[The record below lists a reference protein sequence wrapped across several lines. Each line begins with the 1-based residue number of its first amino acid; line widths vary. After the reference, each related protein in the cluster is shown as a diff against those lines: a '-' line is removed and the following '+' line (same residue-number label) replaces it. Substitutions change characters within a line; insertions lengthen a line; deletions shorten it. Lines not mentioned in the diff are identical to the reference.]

1 MKTAN
6 LSHQLQ
12 SQYSAIA
19 SAAVSKQQLHPAS
32 CMKKSTHP
40 PKGERVLFVQKEDL
54 LLVAALVTRL
64 AKLLAVL
71 LLGHP
76 LAALLNY

>member
-1 MKTAN
+1 
-6 LSHQLQ
+6 
-12 SQYSAIA
+12 
-19 SAAVSKQQLHPAS
+19 
-32 CMKKSTHP
+32 MKKHP
-40 PKGERVLFVQKEDL
+40 PTTRVNGCFFDKEEDL
-54 LLVAALVTRL
+54 LLIATLVTRL

>member
-1 MKTAN
+1 MSGH
-6 LSHQLQ
+6 LG
-12 SQYSAIA
+12 
-19 SAAVSKQQLHPAS
+19 AAVVHE
-32 CMKKSTHP
+32 KSTRP
-40 PKGERVLFVQKEDL
+40 PKGERVLFAKNEAL
-54 LLVAALVTRL
+54 LLIATLVTRL